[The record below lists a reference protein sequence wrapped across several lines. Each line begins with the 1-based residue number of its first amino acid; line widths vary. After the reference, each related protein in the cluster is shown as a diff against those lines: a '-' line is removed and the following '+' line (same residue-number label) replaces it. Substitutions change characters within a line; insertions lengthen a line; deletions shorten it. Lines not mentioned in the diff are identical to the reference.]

1 MAQEWEDNLAFWGL
15 DEKGRRATKLKCL
28 EACITCNHELANV
41 LRKCIEERCGHEEN
55 DSERPQGPQRGPRTA
70 SRPVG

>member
-1 MAQEWEDNLAFWGL
+1 MAQEREDNLAFWGL

-28 EACITCNHELANV
+28 EVCITGNHELANV
-41 LRKCIEERCGHEEN
+41 WRKCIEERCGHEEN
-55 DSERPQGPQRGPRTA
+55 ERPPGPSRGPRTA

>member
-28 EACITCNHELANV
+28 EACITGNHELANV
-41 LRKCIEERCGHEEN
+41 RLACIEERRGREGHE
-55 DSERPQGPQRGPRTA
+55 RPPGPPTGSFRTA